1 MFDLARD
8 GQVEVLSKLLQI
20 HQPIPVAIYLGKPI
34 QKIFHTLKFDTG
46 RDTIRKT
53 WCSEQ
58 LQEIFFLLVNLSI
71 RVDFHCPIIFTSVRT
86 YI

>member
-53 WCSEQ
+53 
-58 LQEIFFLLVNLSI
+58 
-71 RVDFHCPIIFTSVRT
+71 
-86 YI
+86 